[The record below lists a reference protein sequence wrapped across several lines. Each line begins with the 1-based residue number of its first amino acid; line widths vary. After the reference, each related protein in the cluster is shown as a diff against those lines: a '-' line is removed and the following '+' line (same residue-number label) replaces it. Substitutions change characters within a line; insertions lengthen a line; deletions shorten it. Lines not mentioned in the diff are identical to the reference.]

1 MKAFE
6 STAGLTYP
14 QAVANCRNI
23 SAEIAQPLNP
33 VDSATL
39 YAALTNDTTLTDKS
53 FWIGL
58 FIYFLLNILN

>member
-6 STAGLTYP
+6 SAAGLTYP

-33 VDSATL
+33 VDSVTL
-39 YAALTNDTTLTDKS
+39 YAALTNDSTLTDKS

-58 FIYFLLNILN
+58 FTSFFIEHF